1 MSARGPRSSDPK
13 ARERIKPMDFSLIPL
28 KLLESYLSERY
39 QAVRVNSTISN
50 FKLVSSGVPQGS
62 VLGPILYLIYV
73 NDLPY
78 VTNLFSVCLFADD
91 TTLVFESS
99 NSSELIQKSN
109 AGIALFNNWC
119 CANRLSTNFNKTYT
133 MLFSNTLNPEDVSAI
148 YLNGR
153 IIKYTP
159 FLEFLGLIID
169 DKLKFNLHIDNV
181 SKKI

>member
-1 MSARGPRSSDPK
+1 
-13 ARERIKPMDFSLIPL
+13 
-28 KLLESYLSERY
+28 
-39 QAVRVNSTISN
+39 
-50 FKLVSSGVPQGS
+50 
-62 VLGPILYLIYV
+62 
-73 NDLPY
+73 
-78 VTNLFSVCLFADD
+78 
-91 TTLVFESS
+91 
-99 NSSELIQKSN
+99 
-109 AGIALFNNWC
+109 
-119 CANRLSTNFNKTYT
+119 